1 MGEQNNESTGLLQ
14 ELAKFSVCQVLD
26 ALGSSWPIET
36 AIRPTDPAFRLCGP
50 ALTALCAPDDNL
62 SLHHALYL
70 AQPGQVLVVSCP
82 GGTDVALW
90 GELMSVSAKTRGLA
104 GTILDAPAR
113 DPVEISELGYP
124 VFSRSI
130 HPRRAAKQ
138 RYGAVGV
145 QVQCG
150 LLKVSSG
157 DIIMADSNGIL
168 ALSAADLPRA
178 LAGAMAIASKEEE
191 LRGKIERG
199 NTMFEI
205 QGLQALLPQG
215 DHRLEQK
222 ERI

>member
-1 MGEQNNESTGLLQ
+1 MSVPSNGNNDLLQ
-14 ELAKFSVCQVLD
+14 EVAKLSVCQVLD
-26 ALGSSWPIET
+26 ALGASWPVET
-36 AIRPTDPAFRLCGP
+36 SIRPTDPSFRLCGP

-90 GELMSVSAKTRGLA
+90 GELMSVSAKARGLA

-113 DPVEISELGYP
+113 DPLEISALGYP
-124 VFSRSI
+124 VFARSI

-145 QVQCG
+145 TVQCG
-150 LLKVSSG
+150 VLKVASG
-157 DIIMADSNGIL
+157 DIIMADVNGIV

-178 LAGAMAIASKEEE
+178 VEGGRAIVSREEE
-191 LRGKIERG
+191 LRGKLERG

-205 QGLQALLPQG
+205 QGLQALLPEG
-215 DHRLEQK
+215 DRG
-222 ERI
+222 RRA